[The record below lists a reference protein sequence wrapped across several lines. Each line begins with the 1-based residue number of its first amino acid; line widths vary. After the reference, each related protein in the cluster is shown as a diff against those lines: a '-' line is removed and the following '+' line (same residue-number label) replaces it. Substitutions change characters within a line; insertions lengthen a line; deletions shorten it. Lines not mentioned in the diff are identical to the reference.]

1 MSDLDRLVLWDVDGT
16 LLDPAGFGR
25 QAMHSAFERLF
36 GTPVTAQVAFAGRT
50 DRAIVRDLLAQLGPD
65 HAANRDHADS
75 RDREDALQ
83 ELVATLAEEQ
93 RHTFAAGGGRA
104 LPGVVEALAALAE
117 LPGVVQ
123 SVLTGNMRRLAL
135 VKLTA
140 SGLAGLLDLDVAAFG
155 DDHAVRADLVDVAR
169 GLAERAY
176 GVAFPAGSVVLVGDT
191 PLDVAAALARGA
203 TAVGVATGS
212 FTQAELR
219 AAGAHTVLPDLTD
232 LPRLRAAIRRT

>member
-1 MSDLDRLVLWDVDGT
+1 MSDLDQLVLWDVDGT

-36 GTPVTAQVAFAGRT
+36 GLPVTARVAFAGRT
-50 DRAIVRDLLAQLGPD
+50 DRAIVRDLLAQLGPE
-65 HAANRDHADS
+65 HADR
-75 RDREDALQ
+75 RDRADHENALQ
-83 ELVATLAEEQ
+83 DLAATLAEEQ
-93 RHTFAAGGGRA
+93 RHAFVTGGGRA

-123 SVLTGNMRRLAL
+123 SVLTGNMRRIAL
-135 VKLTA
+135 VKLSA

-155 DDHAVRADLVDVAR
+155 DDHPVRADLVDVAR

-176 GVAFPAGSVVLVGDT
+176 GVEFTGASVLVVGDT

-212 FTQAELR
+212 FSEAELR

-232 LPRLRAAIRRT
+232 LPRLRAAIRGT